1 MNSLRRLH
9 RFNAAALGIFIAAH
23 LGNHLVLTVG
33 TEAHIAFMDAL
44 RAVYRLRIVEA
55 AIVLFFI
62 AQIALGLALVFR
74 RGRPQGKWAW
84 LQTLSGLYL
93 TFFLCQHIA
102 AVFWARSAFA
112 AFDTN
117 VYWAAAVAHRLPL
130 SLYFIPYYG
139 LAVISVF
146 AHIAAALHFRQSHRA
161 SRLPAFVL
169 SAGVLTSALI
179 LAALT
184 GLVQPISFPP
194 AYQEFLQSTEGALK

>member
-1 MNSLRRLH
+1 MTGLRRLH

-33 TEAHIAFMDAL
+33 AGAHIAFMDLL
-44 RAVYRLRIVEA
+44 RAVYRIRVVEA
-55 AIVLFFI
+55 AIVLLFI
-62 AQIALGLALVFR
+62 AQIALGLALAFR
-74 RGRPQGKWAW
+74 RGRPQGNWAW

-93 TFFLCQHIA
+93 AFFLCQHIA

-117 VYWAAAVAHRLPL
+117 VYWAAAVVHRPPL

-139 LAVISVF
+139 LAVMSVF
-146 AHIAAALHFRQSHRA
+146 THIAAALHFRQPHSE

-169 SAGVLTSALI
+169 GSGVLTSALI
-179 LAALT
+179 LTALT
-184 GLVQPISFPP
+184 GLVRPISFPP
-194 AYQEFLQSTEGALK
+194 AFANAAACRP